1 MTGACYFSATSYHSD
16 SVGLHNIVVSVA
28 GSPWQVAVMSGGLG
42 GGGTPKMSVIGEAV
56 RLVPVDQITSF
67 QISALGFLRE
77 DVHANVI
84 SKFYYAIY
92 VFKTFFISFRL

>member
-1 MTGACYFSATSYHSD
+1 
-16 SVGLHNIVVSVA
+16 
-28 GSPWQVAVMSGGLG
+28 MSGGLG

-84 SKFYYAIY
+84 SKCYYAIY
-92 VFKTFFISFRL
+92 VFKTLFISFRF

>member
-1 MTGACYFSATSYHSD
+1 MPIHIY
-16 SVGLHNIVVSVA
+16 VVSVA

-77 DVHANVI
+77 DVHAHVI
-84 SKFYYAIY
+84 SKCDYSMFSLKSIKYPYSPAFLETKQKHI
-92 VFKTFFISFRL
+92 